1 LCLYSYC
8 LGGFI
13 NHMRDARLFLACCCR
28 DTLISAKD
36 QLVRIVHAIS
46 GELYTCY
53 CHVSFWSDV
62 FAG

>member
-1 LCLYSYC
+1 
-8 LGGFI
+8 
-13 NHMRDARLFLACCCR
+13 MRDARLFLACCCR